1 MARPKRVRLLIALVA
16 LFLLFGCVD
25 TEIIDDVRLI
35 TGIGFDAGEGEKVQ
49 GTALIPY
56 YMPDQKI
63 VNNTLTASGSP
74 TRDLFKKYQE
84 MSPDPIVG
92 GALEVVLFG
101 MDFANKGI
109 YQVLDSLQRDPGI
122 GTSIYL
128 AVVDGTAREILEG
141 DYGKRGNSSYISEML
156 EHNIK
161 RMDLPKTNFHMFM
174 SDFYQSGKTS
184 YLPII
189 RKKDTT
195 TVEITGLALLRNGQ
209 LVDKIPRNKLFYF
222 KMMSEKLSQGTIS
235 VKLGKNKAVVESISS
250 KSKKKIIRRNPYEI
264 DVHIKLDGY
273 VNQYTG
279 RHLDHKITDEIERV
293 LESQIRSNASEIV
306 KQFQQKGVDPIGF
319 GHFVKSK
326 DRSYDNNRWIN
337 TQYKS
342 LKVNIKP
349 SVSILETGIIE

>member
-1 MARPKRVRLLIALVA
+1 MGKPKRVRFLIALVS

-35 TGIGFDAGEGEKVQ
+35 TGIGFDAGEGDKVN

-63 VNNTLTASGSP
+63 INNTLTTSGSP

-109 YQVLDSLQRDPGI
+109 YQVLDSLQRDPGV

-161 RMDLPKTNFHMFM
+161 RRDLPKTNFHLFM

-189 RKKDTT
+189 RKKDKT
-195 TVEITGLALLRNGQ
+195 TVEISGLALLRNGQ
-209 LVDKIPRNKLFYF
+209 LVDKIPMKKLFYF
-222 KMMSEKLSQGTIS
+222 KMMSEKLNQGTIALD
-235 VKLGKNKAVVESISS
+235 LGKEKVALESINT
-250 KSKKKIIRRNPYEI
+250 KVKKKIVRRNPYEI
-264 DVHIKLDGY
+264 DVHIKMEAYL
-273 VNQYTG
+273 NQYTG
-279 RHLDHKITDEIERV
+279 RHLNHKITDEIESV
-293 LESQIRSNASEIV
+293 LERQIRSNAGGLV
-306 KQFQQKGVDPIGF
+306 KQFQEKGVDPIGF

-326 DRSYDNNRWIN
+326 DRSYDNDRWIKSE
-337 TQYKS
+337 YKN

-349 SVSILETGIIE
+349 SVSIIETGIIE